1 MIGILG
7 GMGTQAG
14 LDFCNKLAIQ
24 YRGKID
30 QDYPLFFLYNKSNIP
45 GRPESIGKS
54 TGALSNRFENIASKK
69 KYEKV
74 LKSLVDGCKKLERAK
89 YIVRKLEEIYP
100 QTPISLNSRSNF
112 QLLIAVLLSA
122 QCTDKRVNKVTP
134 KLFSIAK
141 NAVEMSKLSFD
152 TVYEIIRP
160 CGLAPKKSK
169 AIVELSK
176 IIVDKYKGKG
186 SGLGRTLRAAKR
198 TLMCPFVFISN
209 DTLIE
214 KPNFD
219 YDPNK
224 NGNWIEEIPPEEYQ
238 VSYGA

>member
-1 MIGILG
+1 M
-7 GMGTQAG
+7 
-14 LDFCNKLAIQ
+14 
-24 YRGKID
+24 
-30 QDYPLFFLYNKSNIP
+30 
-45 GRPESIGKS
+45 
-54 TGALSNRFENIASKK
+54 
-69 KYEKV
+69 
-74 LKSLVDGCKKLERAK
+74 KKLERAK

-100 QTPISLNSRSNF
+100 QTPIPLNSRSNF

-176 IIVDKYKGKG
+176 IIVD
-186 SGLGRTLRAAKR
+186 
-198 TLMCPFVFISN
+198 
-209 DTLIE
+209 
-214 KPNFD
+214 
-219 YDPNK
+219 
-224 NGNWIEEIPPEEYQ
+224 
-238 VSYGA
+238 